1 MFKVLGVLCIIAF
14 SNFFFKYMCIY
25 ILRDNI
31 HVLLLVFSALSL
43 CWTTTFFKITST
55 QIHENQW
62 IGQVQRTYW
71 YTTVHTCKY
80 SERLCFSKFRFGIE
94 SIEFFIANYS
104 TNWGFEKLV
113 WGPNTCYINFQCR
126 IHKVSKTIIIQSV
139 LGVPS

>member
-1 MFKVLGVLCIIAF
+1 
-14 SNFFFKYMCIY
+14 MCIY

-104 TNWGFEKLV
+104 TN
-113 WGPNTCYINFQCR
+113 
-126 IHKVSKTIIIQSV
+126 
-139 LGVPS
+139 